1 MYSILKS
8 ILVGSSP
15 SFKKR
20 IDGKTSKYIATKRE
34 DNTNLSFNLNVKN
47 FLIINSG
54 RINKD
59 KLWMNIETKK
69 KNMER
74 LDLSSIIE

>member
-15 SFKKR
+15 SFKER
-20 IDGKTSKYIATKRE
+20 IDGKTSKYIATKTE
-34 DNTNLSFNLNVKN
+34 DNTSLSFNLNVKN

-59 KLWMNIETKK
+59 KL
-69 KNMER
+69 
-74 LDLSSIIE
+74 